1 MNHFP
6 QKTQKTLI
14 YVNIFHYNPLK
25 GAVVRGY
32 FPIYLVN
39 FHLNFKKSL
48 SAHLWGDL
56 NENCYTFWKTAQE
69 YAVKFSFFKYV

>member
-1 MNHFP
+1 MFCNNNN
-6 QKTQKTLI
+6 QSTNGIRCEKTL
-14 YVNIFHYNPLK
+14 NLIFTITCFLK
-25 GAVVRGY
+25 GPVVRGY
-32 FPIYLVN
+32 FPIHLV
-39 FHLNFKKSL
+39 KKSL